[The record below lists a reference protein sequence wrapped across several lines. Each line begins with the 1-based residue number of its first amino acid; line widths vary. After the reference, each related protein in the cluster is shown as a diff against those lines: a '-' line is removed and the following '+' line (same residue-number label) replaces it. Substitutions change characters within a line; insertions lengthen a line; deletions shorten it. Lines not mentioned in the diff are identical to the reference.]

1 MHKHRCHC
9 KSVLAFSNPLTKT
22 WRKLRWLIR
31 WSESNN
37 RSPAKSSHYKS
48 DQIMVSITTFS
59 NDITA
64 AELRKC
70 RQQREEQREAQ
81 QRCAG
86 LAGNDDIRAE
96 VKCMHKI
103 PTGLNSSL
111 CHWDRYHHPPS
122 CACLGIYSCV
132 HFFPLANAGIKWR
145 NITMVSHLV
154 HGSKVVLLNELRPR
168 KSERVACLMCAKLWC
183 TECRTLVFKMARFKG
198 TVCHIESLFS
208 MEWNRKCTWRL

>member
-1 MHKHRCHC
+1 MHKRRCHHC
-9 KSVLAFSNPLTKT
+9 KSVLAFSNPLKKI

-48 DQIMVSITTFS
+48 DQIMVSITTSS

-64 AELRKC
+64 AELREC

-96 VKCMHKI
+96 VKCMQRI

-111 CHWDRYHHPPS
+111 LPLRSIPPPTFLRLPGNLQP
-122 CACLGIYSCV
+122 CA
-132 HFFPLANAGIKWR
+132 FFSLWLMLASSGATLQWFH
-145 NITMVSHLV
+145 TWFMVL
-154 HGSKVVLLNELRPR
+154 K
-168 KSERVACLMCAKLWC
+168 
-183 TECRTLVFKMARFKG
+183 
-198 TVCHIESLFS
+198 
-208 MEWNRKCTWRL
+208 